1 MKATPHHR
9 RSNKVEF
16 ESNYFTRL
24 FYISLEV
31 PLVAKN
37 DKSVDTRL
45 RLPRTK
51 TSSFELQL
59 QLQRG
64 TRGGEG
70 GFPAVKRDM
79 KTLSKVNQNWGFCFT
94 VDSYQSLLILLNFLK
109 GYKKV
114 LSV

>member
-31 PLVAKN
+31 PSVAID
-37 DKSVDTRL
+37 DKSVDGRL
-45 RLPRTK
+45 YLLRTK
-51 TSSFELQL
+51 TSNFELHL

-64 TRGGEG
+64 AREGEG

-79 KTLSKVNQNWGFCFT
+79 KTLSKVMA
-94 VDSYQSLLILLNFLK
+94 K
-109 GYKKV
+109 
-114 LSV
+114 